1 MRITSTTSVPVRAKE
16 ITAAGPAAPMTTP
29 LPTNRPA
36 PITPPSAII
45 CMCRRRSER
54 RSPLD
59 AGLGMVIGGG
69 ASHEFLVF
77 LEVPDRPGQ
86 GVTAEWIAEL
96 LRHHHLQYRRL
107 AGTLGGG
114 GGAQGGRDVGQSLDA
129 HAIAAKSARHR
140 SPAGVFEIDPLV
152 APRIEVDVV
161 LLFRAPLFIVED
173 DHRHADL
180 LAGAGEQFV
189 EADAPRAVANVGE
202 RRTLGCGD
210 LRATD
215 DRKCIAAVAK
225 AHGGEHRPRPVETQ
239 IGGGDRADIADVR

>member
-54 RSPLD
+54 RSPLE
-59 AGLGMVIGGG
+59 AESGRLICGSSRGNCTPA

-77 LEVPDRPGQ
+77 LEVADRLGQ
-86 GVTAEWIAEL
+86 SVTAEWITEL
-96 LRHHHLQYRRL
+96 LRHHHLQHRGLAVTLRCGRR
-107 AGTLGGG
+107 
-114 GGAQGGRDVGQSLDA
+114 AQGRRDVGQSLDA
-129 HAIAAKSARHR
+129 HALAAEGARHR
-140 SPAGVFEIDPLV
+140 GPAGVFEIDPLV
-152 APRIEVDVV
+152 APRIEVDMV
-161 LLFRAPLFIVED
+161 LLFRAPLLIIED
-173 DHRHADL
+173 DHRHADF

-202 RRTLGCGD
+202 RRTLG
-210 LRATD
+210 
-215 DRKCIAAVAK
+215 
-225 AHGGEHRPRPVETQ
+225 
-239 IGGGDRADIADVR
+239 

>member
-1 MRITSTTSVPVRAKE
+1 MRITSTTSVPVRANE

-29 LPTNRPA
+29 LPTIRPA

-59 AGLGMVIGGG
+59 AGLGMVIGGASRG
-69 ASHEFLVF
+69 NCTPAASHEFLVF
-77 LEVPDRPGQ
+77 LEVPDRLGQ
-86 GVTAEWIAEL
+86 GVTAEWITEL
-96 LRHHHLQYRRL
+96 LRKHHLQHRRL
-107 AGTLGGG
+107 AGTLRRGGR
-114 GGAQGGRDVGQSLDA
+114 AQGRGDVGQSLDA

-140 SPAGVFEIDPLV
+140 GPAGVFEIDPLV

-189 EADAPRAVANVGE
+189 EADAPGAVANVGE
-202 RRTLGCGD
+202 RRTLG
-210 LRATD
+210 
-215 DRKCIAAVAK
+215 
-225 AHGGEHRPRPVETQ
+225 
-239 IGGGDRADIADVR
+239 